1 MNFFFPNSNSNPGVF
16 VIYSF
21 RRNKMPMLCQ
31 ALLEKLK
38 CPNALTS
45 KGIQIK
51 NASHAPNIRI
61 YIKYQNVKCKI
72 TNLFSWANLPRRAD
86 LIDTNRHHIPGPRL
100 HLTEESRV
108 LSPSVSWQ
116 QH

>member
-1 MNFFFPNSNSNPGVF
+1 
-16 VIYSF
+16 
-21 RRNKMPMLCQ
+21 MLCQ

-72 TNLFSWANLPRRAD
+72 TNLFSWAYLPRRAD

-108 LSPSVSWQ
+108 LSPSISWQ
-116 QH
+116 QY

>member
-1 MNFFFPNSNSNPGVF
+1 
-16 VIYSF
+16 
-21 RRNKMPMLCQ
+21 MLCQ
-31 ALLEKLK
+31 ALLQKLK
-38 CPNALTS
+38 VS
-45 KGIQIK
+45 KCSNLK
-51 NASHAPNIRI
+51 ADSDKKSNSCDKYSHLHQMA
-61 YIKYQNVKCKI
+61 KCKI
-72 TNLFSWANLPRRAD
+72 TNLFSWAYLTRRAD